1 MSARFE
7 EIDWRPTP
15 MGEISLRR
23 RRDPASGEDVYEVKL
38 DDEYLMSSLFTA
50 GEVEL
55 ARLGL
60 AALPDAPIDVAVGGL
75 GLGYTARTALDDPRV
90 RSLIVVDALAEVID
104 WHRRGLVPLGT
115 GLASDPRCRLVRGDF
130 FAMAA
135 GTAAAGGPVPADG
148 AKAGGPVSADGA
160 KAGGPVPADGAKADG
175 AAAGDPV
182 PADGAVAGD
191 PVSAG
196 DPTPGAVAA
205 PHGLDPETP
214 GRRFHAIL
222 LDVDHSPR
230 HVLHPGHAALYRHA
244 GLTALAELLYPGGVF
259 ALWSND
265 PPDEE
270 FGSVLAEVFTETAA
284 HVVDFDNPLQG
295 GTAANTV
302 YVARR
307 RES

>member
-23 RRDPASGEDVYEVKL
+23 RRDPLSGDDVYEVKL
-38 DDEYLMSSLFTA
+38 GDEYLMSSLFTT

-55 ARLGL
+55 TRIGL
-60 AALPDAPIDVAVGGL
+60 AELPEVPLDVVVGGL

-90 RSLIVVDALAEVID
+90 RSLIVVDTLAEVID
-104 WHRRGLVPLGT
+104 WHRRGLVPLGA

-130 FAMAA
+130 FSMTT
-135 GTAAAGGPVPADG
+135 GEPR
-148 AKAGGPVSADGA
+148 
-160 KAGGPVPADGAKADG
+160 
-175 AAAGDPV
+175 
-182 PADGAVAGD
+182 
-191 PVSAG
+191 
-196 DPTPGAVAA
+196 
-205 PHGLDPETP
+205 GLDPDAP

-230 HVLHPGHAALYRHA
+230 HVLHPDHAVLYTRT
-244 GLTALAELLYPGGVF
+244 GLTALAELLQPGGVF

-265 PPDEE
+265 PPDQE
-270 FGSVLAEVFTETAA
+270 FGSVLAEVFTDTAA

-307 RES
+307 RDG